1 MRRSIVAAANPG
13 SMHRAT
19 FILLSLLALCL
30 ALSCTPAPQPS
41 PTATVVPTP
50 VIVVTATP
58 LSTPQP
64 TFPPAGAGTPT
75 PSSMPQATPSPTGGG
90 TISPT
95 PASPATPT
103 STPTEEPAPSPAAD
117 RTLIPNAP
125 DLDLFDLFRRLGNP
139 WDRPLQPPADRSDI
153 SYEKGHRETFWARD
167 SVSKSVYEVEAT
179 LSQVS
184 EHAYW
189 YFESGHEPDEEDLAG
204 AVRTF
209 EDNIYPV
216 VTSHFGGERGPGI
229 DNDPRITI
237 LHVLNIGPLGYY
249 SAGNEFPVAMYP
261 HSNERTMLYMNLN
274 RLPVGTSGY
283 LGTLTHELQHV
294 LHWGGDPTDEGWV
307 NEGLS
312 EVAKGL
318 AGYGFSYVGFFLTS
332 PATTL
337 TTWPASGSNIANYGG
352 STLFMEYLAQRYGGH
367 DSLGE
372 LVKRP
377 EDGMEGISAYLQ
389 SMGYRESFEDV
400 FRDWVVAN
408 YLDTLEVGSYVYD
421 GLDVSVSP
429 GRSITGPGSLAVTTP
444 QYAGEYIEVLLP
456 EGDAR
461 LTFQGQTE
469 TRLLPTD
476 AHSGSHC
483 WWGNRGDAIDSTLTG
498 TFDLSQVS
506 QATLSFRTW
515 YAIEE
520 LWDYVYVEVSQDG
533 GETWSI
539 LEGMQS
545 SLEKPRG
552 LRFGPGYTGHSGGW
566 LEDSVDLTPYAGQEV
581 AVRFEYVTDKRTF
594 DDGIC
599 FDDISIPEIGF
610 FDDAEEDG
618 IWDAAGFFR
627 SDNRVPQGYIIQV
640 IELGDSVGV
649 REMTLDSDGSGS
661 LTLQGSGAGL
671 RKVVVIVAPT
681 APKTTQWASYV
692 LTVEQVTE

>member
-1 MRRSIVAAANPG
+1 MRAYKGRSFLLLRLEEGESRVYNRLHMTKPSA
-13 SMHRAT
+13 
-19 FILLSLLALCL
+19 ILLSLLALCL

-41 PTATVVPTP
+41 PTAT
-50 VIVVTATP
+50 P

-75 PSSMPQATPSPTGGG
+75 PSPMPQATPSPTGGG
-90 TISPT
+90 TIAST
-95 PASPATPT
+95 PAPPA
-103 STPTEEPAPSPAAD
+103 TPTEEPAPSPAPD

-125 DLDLFDLFRRLGNP
+125 DLDLFDLFRRLGSP
-139 WDRPLQPPADRSDI
+139 WDRPLQPPADRGNI
-153 SYEKGHRETFWARD
+153 SFEKGHRETFWARD

-189 YFESGHEPDEEDLAG
+189 YFESGHEPDEEALAG

-261 HSNERTMLYMNLN
+261 HSNERTMLYMNLHA
-274 RLPVGTSGY
+274 LPVGTSGY

-337 TTWPASGSNIANYGG
+337 TTWPASGSTFANYGG

-377 EDGMEGISAYLQ
+377 EDGMEGISAYLE
-389 SMGYRESFEDV
+389 SIGYRGELRGRV
-400 FRDWVVAN
+400 Q
-408 YLDTLEVGSYVYD
+408 
-421 GLDVSVSP
+421 GLGGDELPGHLGDRRLRLRWP
-429 GRSITGPGSLAVTTP
+429 GRKRQPRQEHHRARQPGGD
-444 QYAGEYIEVLLP
+444 YASVRRRIHRGAAAGGGRPADLP
-456 EGDAR
+456 GTNGDASS
-461 LTFQGQTE
+461 FP
-469 TRLLPTD
+469 PT
-476 AHSGSHC
+476 
-483 WWGNRGDAIDSTLTG
+483 
-498 TFDLSQVS
+498 
-506 QATLSFRTW
+506 
-515 YAIEE
+515 
-520 LWDYVYVEVSQDG
+520 
-533 GETWSI
+533 
-539 LEGMQS
+539 
-545 SLEKPRG
+545 
-552 LRFGPGYTGHSGGW
+552 
-566 LEDSVDLTPYAGQEV
+566 
-581 AVRFEYVTDKRTF
+581 
-594 DDGIC
+594 
-599 FDDISIPEIGF
+599 
-610 FDDAEEDG
+610 
-618 IWDAAGFFR
+618 
-627 SDNRVPQGYIIQV
+627 
-640 IELGDSVGV
+640 
-649 REMTLDSDGSGS
+649 
-661 LTLQGSGAGL
+661 
-671 RKVVVIVAPT
+671 PT
-681 APKTTQWASYV
+681 AVATAGG
-692 LTVEQVTE
+692 VTAETPSTPH